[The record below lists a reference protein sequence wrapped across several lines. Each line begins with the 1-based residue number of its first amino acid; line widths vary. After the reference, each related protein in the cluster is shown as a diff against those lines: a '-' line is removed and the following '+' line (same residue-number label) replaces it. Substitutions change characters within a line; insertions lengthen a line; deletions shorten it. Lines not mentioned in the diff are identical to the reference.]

1 MRPAKGRPSIIGA
14 GQREAIMALE
24 RWRPRA
30 DLTRSPDARI
40 QALLGRAQAVAAPA
54 TEDAS
59 GLRIAFQNS
68 PGWQLAGR
76 LLVPAG
82 PGPPPVVTFAHGWGS
97 GKDSPRN
104 RATAEALRARGFAAF
119 LFDFTGHGESEG
131 TLDQSTPAQ
140 QADDLRAALNMLEA
154 LDEIDPRRM
163 GVVGASSGAAAALLR
178 ASEDKRIRALVLR
191 SGNPTGAEAVA
202 PHVTVPT
209 LLIVGELDEP
219 ARATNQELTTRLG
232 GPLRI
237 EIVSGGD
244 HLFEGPDTLRRA
256 SDLTAAWFLEH
267 LRTPAHG

>member
-1 MRPAKGRPSIIGA
+1 MG
-14 GQREAIMALE
+14 LE
-24 RWRPRA
+24 RWQPRA
-30 DLTRSPDARI
+30 DLTRSPDARV
-40 QALLGRAQAVAAPA
+40 QALFGPAPGVAVPA

-82 PGPPPVVTFAHGWGS
+82 PGPHPVVAFSHGWGS
-97 GKDSPRN
+97 GKDTPSN
-104 RATAEALRARGFAAF
+104 RATAETLRRRGVAAF

-140 QADDLRAALNMLEA
+140 QADDLHAALNTLEA
-154 LDEIDPRRM
+154 LDEIDRARM

-178 ASEDKRIRALVLR
+178 ASEDRRIRALVLR

-209 LLIVGELDEP
+209 LLIVGELDGT
-219 ARATNQELTTRLG
+219 AWAANQGLATRLG

-237 EIVSGGD
+237 EIVSGGN
-244 HLFEGPDTLRRA
+244 HLFEAPEALRRA
-256 SDLTAAWFLEH
+256 SDLTAAWFVEH
-267 LRTPAHG
+267 LRAPADG